1 MRDFH
6 PQLSLLWG
14 SGGRM
19 FLATMSQTSIMDPK
33 TADNSCERWPASVQM
48 LCWAGSCCF
57 DKLTPGQN
65 PRIWM
70 GSSLPGRTKCTL
82 CLVEAISLQLTRH
95 GYGTPSIFLHHFLG
109 ARQQYFRPTYLV
121 KKWRADYNMR
131 ARRGTRYDG
140 ARLWALGKS
149 LPVGHRLA
157 FFRTNMEIWS

>member
-95 GYGTPSIFLHHFLG
+95 GYGTPSIFYIISWGPGSSTSAPPTWSKSGVRTTTCGRGG
-109 ARQQYFRPTYLV
+109 ARDTTV
-121 KKWRADYNMR
+121 
-131 ARRGTRYDG
+131 
-140 ARLWALGKS
+140 LGFE
-149 LPVGHRLA
+149 LLENRCQ
-157 FFRTNMEIWS
+157 